1 MSKVDKEGDLGPAIE
16 KAFREDNQV
25 LIEEMVSGREFTVG
39 VFKTKGSVVV
49 LPITEVRAHQE
60 KSFFDFEA
68 KYQGKSTET
77 TPADLD
83 EAWAEKIRA
92 EAKKIYQVFNCR
104 GVVRIDF
111 IYHAI
116 EVSSAFDVYLTQSN
130 EESVAVSA
138 SEVKYRDKIRVEVK
152 GGVLIIRYDNQ
163 GKWNT
168 GNKKL
173 KAYIS
178 FKDINK
184 LEVSGACDVY
194 IVETWK
200 ADNVKIEL
208 SGASNLKGKID
219 GQKLMVD
226 LSGASDMTLSGTMG
240 QLNIEASG
248 ASGFK
253 GYDMVVDYCDAKAS
267 GASDIKITV
276 KASGPLQVA
285 TPTQSVTMAGADMA
299 ITD

>member
-1 MSKVDKEGDLGPAIE
+1 MKKILLPFLFAMALFSNALA
-16 KAFREDNQV
+16 Q
-25 LIEEMVSGREFTVG
+25 
-39 VFKTKGSVVV
+39 KT
-49 LPITEVRAHQE
+49 INDANAEVRQA
-60 KSFFDFEA
+60 KDF
-68 KYQGKSTET
+68 
-77 TPADLD
+77 
-83 EAWAEKIRA
+83 
-92 EAKKIYQVFNCR
+92 
-104 GVVRIDF
+104 
-111 IYHAI
+111 HAI

-130 EESVAVSA
+130 EELVAVSA
-138 SEVKYRDKIRVEVK
+138 SEVKYRDKIKVEVR
-152 GGVLIIRYDNQ
+152 GGVLVIRYDNQ

-194 IVETWK
+194 IVDNWK
-200 ADNVKIEL
+200 ADNLKIDL

-240 QLNIEASG
+240 QLDIEASG

-276 KASGPLQVA
+276 NKELSAEASGASDVNYKGSGLIRDVK
-285 TPTQSVTMAGADMA
+285 TSGSSS
-299 ITD
+299 ISKRS